1 MRERVE
7 RENIYKGSTFNMKC
21 QYCGEMASKVVDSRL
36 AEEGNSIRRRRECE
50 NCKKR
55 FTTYER
61 IERINIM
68 VIKKDKTR
76 EYFDRE
82 KILKGILR
90 SCEKREISLS
100 QMENVVDSIEKDIL
114 NSMKREITSLEIGE
128 LVMKYLK
135 NLDEVSYVRFAS
147 VYREFKDLE
156 SFMNELKQIMS
167 EK

>member
-1 MRERVE
+1 
-7 RENIYKGSTFNMKC
+7 
-21 QYCGEMASKVVDSRL
+21 MASKVVDSRL

-167 EK
+167 EN

>member
-1 MRERVE
+1 MR
-7 RENIYKGSTFNMKC
+7 C
-21 QYCGEMASKVVDSRL
+21 QYCGEMVSKVIDSRL

-50 NCKKR
+50 SCKKR

-82 KILKGILR
+82 KILRGILR
-90 SCEKREISLS
+90 SCEKREITLS
-100 QMENVVDSIEKDIL
+100 QMENIVDLVEKDIL
-114 NSMKREITSLEIGE
+114 NSMKREITSFEIGE

-156 SFMNELKQIMS
+156 TFMNELKQIMA

>member
-1 MRERVE
+1 
-7 RENIYKGSTFNMKC
+7 
-21 QYCGEMASKVVDSRL
+21 MASKVVDSRL

-82 KILKGILR
+82 KILKRILR
-90 SCEKREISLS
+90 SCEKGEISLS

>member
-1 MRERVE
+1 
-7 RENIYKGSTFNMKC
+7 
-21 QYCGEMASKVVDSRL
+21 MASKVVDSRL

-114 NSMKREITSLEIGE
+114 NSMKREITSFEIGE

>member
-1 MRERVE
+1 
-7 RENIYKGSTFNMKC
+7 MKS

>member
-1 MRERVE
+1 
-7 RENIYKGSTFNMKC
+7 
-21 QYCGEMASKVVDSRL
+21 MASKVVDSRL

-156 SFMNELKQIMS
+156 SFMNELNQIMS

>member
-1 MRERVE
+1 
-7 RENIYKGSTFNMKC
+7 
-21 QYCGEMASKVVDSRL
+21 MASKVVDSRL

-100 QMENVVDSIEKDIL
+100 QMENVVDSLEKDIL

>member
-1 MRERVE
+1 
-7 RENIYKGSTFNMKC
+7 
-21 QYCGEMASKVVDSRL
+21 MASKVVDSRL

-100 QMENVVDSIEKDIL
+100 QMENVVD
-114 NSMKREITSLEIGE
+114 
-128 LVMKYLK
+128 
-135 NLDEVSYVRFAS
+135 
-147 VYREFKDLE
+147 
-156 SFMNELKQIMS
+156 
-167 EK
+167 

>member
-1 MRERVE
+1 
-7 RENIYKGSTFNMKC
+7 MKC
-21 QYCGEMASKVVDSRL
+21 QYCGEMSSKVVDSRL

-114 NSMKREITSLEIGE
+114 NSMKREITSIEIGE

-156 SFMNELKQIMS
+156 SFINELKQIMS

>member
-1 MRERVE
+1 
-7 RENIYKGSTFNMKC
+7 MKC

>member
-1 MRERVE
+1 
-7 RENIYKGSTFNMKC
+7 
-21 QYCGEMASKVVDSRL
+21 MASKVVDSRL

>member
-1 MRERVE
+1 
-7 RENIYKGSTFNMKC
+7 MKC
-21 QYCGEMASKVVDSRL
+21 QYCGESVSKVVDSRL
-36 AEEGNSIRRRRECE
+36 AEEGKSIRRRRECE

-61 IERINIM
+61 IEQVNIM

-76 EYFDRE
+76 QYFDRE

-90 SCEKREISLS
+90 SCEKRKITLD
-100 QMENVVDSIEKDIL
+100 QMENIVDSIEKDIL
-114 NSMKREITSLEIGE
+114 NSMKREISSYEIGE

-135 NLDEVSYVRFAS
+135 ELDEVSYVRFAS
-147 VYREFKDLE
+147 VYREFKDLD
-156 SFMNELKQIMS
+156 SFMEELKHIMA

>member
-1 MRERVE
+1 M
-7 RENIYKGSTFNMKC
+7 S
-21 QYCGEMASKVVDSRL
+21 SKVVDSRL

-114 NSMKREITSLEIGE
+114 NSMKREITSIEIGE

>member
-1 MRERVE
+1 
-7 RENIYKGSTFNMKC
+7 
-21 QYCGEMASKVVDSRL
+21 MASKVVDSRL

-156 SFMNELKQIMS
+156 SFMNELNQIMS
-167 EK
+167 EKERKNERNDTYNRC

>member
-1 MRERVE
+1 MV
-7 RENIYKGSTFNMKC
+7 
-21 QYCGEMASKVVDSRL
+21 SKVVDSRL

-50 NCKKR
+50 NCKRR

-90 SCEKREISLS
+90 SCEKRKITLS
-100 QMENVVDSIEKDIL
+100 QMENIVDSIEKDIL
-114 NSMKREITSLEIGE
+114 NSMKREISSLEIGE

>member
-1 MRERVE
+1 
-7 RENIYKGSTFNMKC
+7 
-21 QYCGEMASKVVDSRL
+21 MAAKVVDSRL

>member
-1 MRERVE
+1 
-7 RENIYKGSTFNMKC
+7 
-21 QYCGEMASKVVDSRL
+21 
-36 AEEGNSIRRRRECE
+36 
-50 NCKKR
+50 
-55 FTTYER
+55 
-61 IERINIM
+61 M

-156 SFMNELKQIMS
+156 SFMNELNQIMS

>member
-1 MRERVE
+1 
-7 RENIYKGSTFNMKC
+7 
-21 QYCGEMASKVVDSRL
+21 MASKVVDSRL

-147 VYREFKDLE
+147 VYR
-156 SFMNELKQIMS
+156 
-167 EK
+167 

>member
-1 MRERVE
+1 
-7 RENIYKGSTFNMKC
+7 
-21 QYCGEMASKVVDSRL
+21 MASKVVDSRL

-90 SCEKREISLS
+90 SCEKREISIS

-135 NLDEVSYVRFAS
+135 NLDEVSYIRFAS

>member
-1 MRERVE
+1 
-7 RENIYKGSTFNMKC
+7 
-21 QYCGEMASKVVDSRL
+21 MASKVVDSRL
-36 AEEGNSIRRRRECE
+36 AEEGNSIRRRRQCE

-100 QMENVVDSIEKDIL
+100 QMENVVDSIAKDIL